1 MSLIAN
7 DETPER
13 VDPGEG
19 PLDHPPV
26 FAQMFAAF
34 DAAPG
39 NSRRDAPGAEVTAA
53 ATEVIA
59 FVGVKFG
66 RPFAGSAAWLANR
79 MDGVDDIV
87 EGHAVVAIGPGQS
100 EGEGQAA
107 PIHHD
112 MALGAR
118 LAAIGRVRA
127 DDITPLFAATEEES
141 TEARDQSIWPAR
153 LSRSSIW
160 R

>member
-66 RPFAGSAAWLANR
+66 RPFAGSAAWR
-79 MDGVDDIV
+79 GGGF
-87 EGHAVVAIGPGQS
+87 E
-100 EGEGQAA
+100 
-107 PIHHD
+107 
-112 MALGAR
+112 
-118 LAAIGRVRA
+118 RA
-127 DDITPLFAATEEES
+127 DIAGNARRGKTAALISPIALEAVKRIDALFEIERGLNGLSATDRLEGRRQQSAPLVADL
-141 TEARDQSIWPAR
+141 EALAS
-153 LSRSSIW
+153 
-160 R
+160 